1 MVEYLSGNRIQGS
14 SSVGAVDTL
23 GTAVNGTNSG
33 TVTDNNTPFYGDTS
47 VAFDNNDAV
56 HDLGTTSSF
65 AGLIK
70 EDFTVIFW
78 AKASAVGNGGAGSN
92 NGWGAGSSSNT
103 YAGNQGTILNCG
115 QVSGNGSNQGFV
127 ISFDDE
133 GSQEFYMWMGDGNG
147 NVMLNDVIGS
157 NDVAD
162 TDNNWHLYMFHFDNT
177 NSQVKIYRDGGSS
190 AIQTTSYAS
199 QVSSTSSTTYKK
211 MFMGRQADDD
221 ARYFIGSLSDVSI
234 WKRLVTTSEFNTL
247 WGTFQDNTSTATNS
261 VKGVR
266 VDALSDQSG
275 LLAHW
280 KLDNLNFT
288 NSASPTDEKTTL
300 TNVPINSRYEE
311 VDTRKIYR
319 RSGAV
324 APVFEETFADN
335 SRSWNLSSSEVTIS
349 GGTLN
354 ITNNSSGDDN
364 IAYLD
369 ISSFLTGSALPSG
382 WTMRFK
388 VILTDYKNNANGQA
402 VSVHGGVSS
411 NTSLTGENA
420 SSTDS
425 AHIKIGSHAAT
436 DNGNFQL
443 QQWRSGTSRQDTT
456 SSNNFSN
463 PFTAT
468 IYCELK
474 ANGTTLSMIGYDNA
488 DYTSPNT
495 YANSGNIT
503 LSNTYNNYKYVF
515 FKFFYQN
522 VSESVTTKFDD
533 VKIYET
539 ADSVDA
545 SWKERGVA

>member
-1 MVEYLSGNRIQGS
+1 MGGS
-14 SSVGAVDTL
+14 WEKL
-23 GTAVNGTNSG
+23 GTADGGSGSISVTFSAKDNLRVLFQQNTAVQCKIQFNDDTGSNTNYSLRRSEDGGSDATPETGQSYMRNWNSG
-33 TVTDNNTPFYGDTS
+33 SATQRMTIMDIVNPSDRKKICMIETVESTD
-47 VAFDNNDAV
+47 
-56 HDLGTTSSF
+56 
-65 AGLIK
+65 
-70 EDFTVIFW
+70 
-78 AKASAVGNGGAGSN
+78 GSN
-92 NGWGAGSSSNT
+92 NVPNRMESVGKWANTSEAITKITFTALSGTIDSNATLTVLGASSNV
-103 YAGNQGTILNCG
+103 
-115 QVSGNGSNQGFV
+115 VS
-127 ISFDDE
+127 
-133 GSQEFYMWMGDGNG
+133 
-147 NVMLNDVIGS
+147 
-157 NDVAD
+157 
-162 TDNNWHLYMFHFDNT
+162 
-177 NSQVKIYRDGGSS
+177 
-190 AIQTTSYAS
+190 
-199 QVSSTSSTTYKK
+199 
-211 MFMGRQADDD
+211 
-221 ARYFIGSLSDVSI
+221 
-234 WKRLVTTSEFNTL
+234 
-247 WGTFQDNTSTATNS
+247 
-261 VKGVR
+261 
-266 VDALSDQSG
+266 
-275 LLAHW
+275 
-280 KLDNLNFT
+280 
-288 NSASPTDEKTTL
+288 DEKTTISDIP
-300 TNVPINSRYEE
+300 TNTRYEE
-311 VDTRKIYR
+311 TDTRKIYR
-319 RSGAV
+319 RADAV
-324 APVFEETFADN
+324 TPKFEETFADN

-388 VILTDYKNNANGQA
+388 VILTDYKNNASGQA
-402 VSVHGGVSS
+402 VAIHAGVSS

-425 AHIKIGSHAAT
+425 AHIKIGSHAAS

-522 VSESVTTKFDD
+522 ISESVTTKFDD

-545 SWKERGVA
+545 SWKERGSA